1 MADENSRLN
10 PPVCHSIARA
20 LEHMVGKTYAKCV
33 NVATVSERCVT
44 LRVLR
49 NKSVPVKQILPVI
62 TYIDRIAY

>member
-1 MADENSRLN
+1 MVDENSRLN

-44 LRVLR
+44 LCVLL
-49 NKSVPVKQILPVI
+49 NIFFFS
-62 TYIDRIAY
+62 